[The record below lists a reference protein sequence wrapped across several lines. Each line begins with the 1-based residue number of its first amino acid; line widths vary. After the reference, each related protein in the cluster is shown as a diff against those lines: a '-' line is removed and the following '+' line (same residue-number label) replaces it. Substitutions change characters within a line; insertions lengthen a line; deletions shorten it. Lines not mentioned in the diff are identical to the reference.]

1 MDEGR
6 SALLG
11 LLILAG
17 CIGFMWS
24 RGYRMRRAW
33 RKSIEALEAGDMATA
48 VKWLKSCVK
57 QSPSFVPARRLL
69 GRTLVALHRFD
80 EAEKHLRLAAQ
91 FEPRNAEGHLELA
104 MFLANCPPLRLDE
117 AVDYVA
123 KAIEFAPRLREEAAG
138 MAQLAPVRELLH
150 ARGLIAPPIRAS
162 DLDDA

>member
-48 VKWLKSCVK
+48 VKWLQSCVR

-69 GRTLVALHRFD
+69 GRTLVALRRFD

-117 AVDYVA
+117 AVEHLA
-123 KAIEFAPRLREEAAG
+123 KAFEFAPKLRTEAG
-138 MAQLAPVRELLH
+138 QMPQLASLRQH
-150 ARGLIAPPIRAS
+150 GRFQ
-162 DLDDA
+162 DLTGSGHENAKLS